1 MLERYQPVRFRYRER
16 SGYGGGPRGGIAV
29 DFCLMGDNLWDQRQE
44 ALDRIGCEVAEHAFG
59 RTMLVLSAIV
69 PNGRMAS
76 GIRDIQWLTT
86 P

>member
-1 MLERYQPVRFRYRER
+1 MLERHQQVRFRYRER
-16 SGYGGGPRGGIAV
+16 SGYGGGPRGGIAP
-29 DFCLMGDNLWDQRQE
+29 DFCHIGDKLQDRRQGV
-44 ALDRIGCEVAEHAFG
+44 LNRIGCEVAEHAFG

-76 GIRDIQWLTT
+76 GIGDI